1 MHREDQRPEEGA
13 ETPGGRAALPHPLGL
28 SQETEEDEVEGESDE
43 GVEEEAGEMV
53 AGRVHAPDQIVEAE
67 GHPRERYEAAQI
79 HRGEHPSEVGQAE
92 ATV

>member
-1 MHREDQRPEEGA
+1 M
-13 ETPGGRAALPHPLGL
+13 GGRVGCAPIL
-28 SQETEEDEVEGESDE
+28 SFSQQTEKDEVEDESGK
-43 GVEEEAGEMV
+43 GVQEEAGEMV